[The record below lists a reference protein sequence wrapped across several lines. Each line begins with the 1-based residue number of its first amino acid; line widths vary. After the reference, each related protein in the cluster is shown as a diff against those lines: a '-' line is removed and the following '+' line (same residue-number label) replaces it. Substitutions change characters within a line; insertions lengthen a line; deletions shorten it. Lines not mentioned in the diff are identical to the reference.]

1 MRRVG
6 KILLYIF
13 LSLIFLIVLLTIV
26 AAVSENKIAKLA
38 IEQAGKATNIGIEL
52 NDVEFSLIRS
62 FPLAR
67 IQCNQLT
74 VLTPPTSETS
84 GNDTL
89 FHADKLFLSVQ
100 VKPLIDGFFDVRKVE
115 VNQAVAYYKVDST
128 GISNLDF
135 LKDTTVQS
143 QSGSSTSAIHL
154 NLKELRVEDLVCEYN
169 DQKQN
174 ARARVNIKNMDLTG
188 RINDTEYQGNG
199 ELSAV
204 LSDCLYPGTNA
215 HLMQQLDID
224 FKGDYHND
232 TLFIDR
238 TNLVLDNDAKLAGS
252 GKLVLQDS
260 IWAKLIIQA
269 EKLDIGTLQK
279 YLPGKLLS
287 GYGISSLKGMLVADA
302 SVQGKLLGKELP
314 VFDVAFKFTNGN
326 VQYRDYPAIKTISF
340 EGEADDDKENT
351 LAGTQLK
358 IGQLSFETDS
368 SHFSFRGTVN
378 NLLKPKF
385 NIESKVDLKI
395 SEFASFIPDSLVQK
409 PTGQVVAEFSTRGV
423 LPDSISNEYIHTI
436 LNDTELKLQLIN
448 IDARKDSTLEVKNL
462 NGSIEYHP
470 GTVAISGLN
479 GKLNTEYAILDRFEL
494 DAAIIGDPL
503 KIDSL
508 ECEVSRFYAKMD
520 SNTLIIDG
528 RIKNLSHPEYAISGS
543 IDANLA
549 QLQRFLPDSMFSS
562 VSGSVHSGF
571 HSEASINLDSISDQ
585 IIDVLM
591 EKSVFD
597 LNMQNI
603 QVTSADP
610 IMNFNGLSGH
620 LDYKNDS
627 FRIDRLQVNYRNMNI
642 EMNKLLASRVYQ
654 GAFQNKP
661 VEITVVGDFY
671 VDTIDYENLAIFM
684 DENPSETSA
693 DNDKDTA
700 RYTYKI
706 KGNFRAGH
714 LQYEKA
720 NFENIKTKFLVKE
733 GHYVIDSMSA
743 NAFNGSALSSAKIE
757 MQANNEMIV
766 WFKTDVK
773 NMDVVKLVDAFGNY
787 LDYEDIQKNNIR
799 GTLTS
804 VMDGKIVMKD
814 FEPDYNELSLKGEL
828 TLENGALFN
837 VKPVMEVEQISGVGI
852 KNLDSLYFS
861 TLSSSLFL
869 FRNNLYIPRTEIRTS
884 SFDAMFLGM
893 YSFGEDYAYHIRL
906 FLGEVLSSKSKANL
920 RKQAQEGGFTEDDE
934 KDLTKGRTSIY
945 VVSKLENG
953 KEKAGF
959 DNKKDRLNMVAR
971 VNLQKQMLDMRFH
984 PALVNYKTEE

>member
-13 LSLIFLIVLLTIV
+13 LSLIFLIVVLTIV
-26 AAVSENKIAKLA
+26 AAVAENKIAKLA
-38 IEQAGKATNIGIEL
+38 IEQAGKATNVEIEL
-52 NDVEFSLIRS
+52 NNVEFSLIQS

-67 IQCNQLT
+67 ITCNQLT
-74 VLTPPTSETS
+74 VLTPTTS
-84 GNDTL
+84 GTSSYDTL

-100 VKPLIDGFFDVRKVE
+100 IKPLLDGFFDVRKVE
-115 VNQAVAYYKVDST
+115 VNQAVAYYKVDTT

-135 LKDTTVQS
+135 LKDTSPRTQVD
-143 QSGSSTSAIHL
+143 SASFAINL
-154 NLKELRVEDLVCEYN
+154 DLKELKVKDLICVYN

-174 ARARVNIKNMDLTG
+174 ARANFSIKNMDLAG
-188 RINDTEYQGNG
+188 RINETKYQGNG

-204 LSDCLYPGTNA
+204 LSDCMYPGTNA
-215 HLMQQLDID
+215 HLMQQLNID
-224 FKGDYHND
+224 FKGDYRND

-238 TNLVLDNDAKLAGS
+238 TNLVLDNDAKFAGS

-260 IWAKLIIQA
+260 IWTKLIIQA

-287 GYGISSLKGMLVADA
+287 DYGISSLKGLLVADA
-302 SVQGKLLGKELP
+302 SIQGKLLGKELP
-314 VFDVAFKFTNGN
+314 VFDVAFKFTNGK
-326 VQYRDYPAIKTISF
+326 VQYRDYPGIKTILF
-340 EGEADDDKENT
+340 EGEADNNKENSLT
-351 LAGTQLK
+351 GTQLK
-358 IGQLSFETDS
+358 ISQLSFETDS
-368 SHFSFRGTVN
+368 SRFSFRGTVN

-395 SEFASFIPDSLVQK
+395 SEFASFIPDSLMQNPV
-409 PTGQVVAEFSTRGV
+409 GQVVAEFSTSGD
-423 LPDSISNEYIHTI
+423 LPDSMTSEYIHTI
-436 LNDTELKLQLIN
+436 LYNTEFKLQLIN
-448 IDARKDSTLEVKNL
+448 IDAQKDSTLDIKNL
-462 NGSIEYHP
+462 NGGIEYHP
-470 GTVAISGLN
+470 GTIAISGLS
-479 GKLNTEYAILDRFEL
+479 GKLNTEYGKIDRFEL

-503 KIDSL
+503 KTDSL
-508 ECEVSRFYAKMD
+508 ECEISRFYAKMD
-520 SNTLIIDG
+520 SNTLVIDG
-528 RIKNLSHPEYAISGS
+528 KIKNLSHPDYAISGS

-562 VSGSVHSGF
+562 ISGSVHSGF
-571 HSEASINLDSISDQ
+571 HSEASINPDSISDQ
-585 IIDVLM
+585 IIEVLM

-597 LNMQNI
+597 LNMQNV
-603 QVTSADP
+603 QVTSTDP
-610 IMNFNGLSGH
+610 MMNFNGLSGE
-620 LDYKNDS
+620 LEYENDS
-627 FRIDRLQVNYRNMNI
+627 FRIDRLQVNYRNMKI

-654 GAFQNKP
+654 GAFRNNP
-661 VEITVVGDFY
+661 VEITVVGNFY
-671 VDTIDYENLAIFM
+671 VDTVDYENLAVLM
-684 DENPSETSA
+684 DETPTETSV
-693 DNDKDTA
+693 NSDKDTT
-700 RYTYKI
+700 RYTYKLR
-706 KGNFRAGH
+706 GNFSTDH
-714 LQYEKA
+714 LIYEKA
-720 NFENIKTKFLVKE
+720 NFENIKTKFLVKD
-733 GHYVIDSMSA
+733 GHYVIDSMSTE
-743 NAFNGSALSSAKIE
+743 AFKGSALTSAKIE

-766 WFKTDVK
+766 WFKTDIK
-773 NMDVVKLVDAFGNY
+773 NMDVVQLVDAFGNY
-787 LDYEDIQKNNIR
+787 LDYEDIQKNNVR

-814 FEPDYNELSLKGEL
+814 FEPDYNEMSLKGEL
-828 TLENGALFN
+828 TIENGALFN

-861 TLSSSLFL
+861 TLSSSIFL

-920 RKQAQEGGFTEDDE
+920 RKQSQEGGFNDDDE

-984 PALVNYKTEE
+984 PALVNYKTDE